1 MNDRYPLPRMLPA
14 LVAAVGLA
22 GCAAGPDFRR
32 PPLPDTRSYTAGPL
46 DARTAS
52 APTALGDAQH
62 LVTGLP
68 TDVRWWR
75 ELRSPRLDALVES
88 ALAANP
94 SLAAARATLRQAREQ
109 HAAKAGST
117 RLPQVEA
124 SLGAQHQRATPGTL
138 GLPGESREFDLF
150 DAGIGVH
157 YHLDLAGGDR
167 RALEAL
173 VARADYRSHELEAA
187 RLILAG
193 RIATT
198 AITRARIAGQIDT
211 TMALLQGQVDQVRL
225 AHERLRLGE
234 AAAEEVL
241 ALHARAEQTR
251 AELAPL
257 VKQLRQAEH
266 LLAVLSGRAPDA
278 EGVPAFTLD
287 EFTLPGELPVAVPS
301 ELVRRRPDIR
311 ASEALLR
318 AANADYGVAVS
329 KLYPDL
335 TLSANL
341 GSQALTAAAL
351 FGGSTAVGAVG
362 AQLVQ
367 PLFRPGL
374 AAEKRAARAAFDA
387 ALANHQA
394 VVLEAY
400 RDVADSLRAVE
411 SGAYELA
418 ALSAAASAAERSSD
432 LVERRYRL
440 GAASH
445 IEWLVAGEQAQR
457 ARLALVA
464 ARARRLA
471 DSVALYLAVGAG
483 AQPEASGTDPS

>member
-1 MNDRYPLPRMLPA
+1 
-14 LVAAVGLA
+14 
-22 GCAAGPDFRR
+22 
-32 PPLPDTRSYTAGPL
+32 
-46 DARTAS
+46 
-52 APTALGDAQH
+52 
-62 LVTGLP
+62 
-68 TDVRWWR
+68 
-75 ELRSPRLDALVES
+75 
-88 ALAANP
+88 
-94 SLAAARATLRQAREQ
+94 
-109 HAAKAGST
+109 
-117 RLPQVEA
+117 
-124 SLGAQHQRATPGTL
+124 
-138 GLPGESREFDLF
+138 
-150 DAGIGVH
+150 
-157 YHLDLAGGDR
+157 
-167 RALEAL
+167 
-173 VARADYRSHELEAA
+173 
-187 RLILAG
+187 
-193 RIATT
+193 
-198 AITRARIAGQIDT
+198 
-211 TMALLQGQVDQVRL
+211 
-225 AHERLRLGE
+225 
-234 AAAEEVL
+234 AEM
-241 ALHARAEQTR
+241 
-251 AELAPL
+251 APL

-278 EGVPAFTLD
+278 EGVPEFTME
-287 EFTLPGELPVAVPS
+287 EFTLPAELPVAVPS

-329 KLYPDL
+329 KLYPDV

-351 FGGSTAVGAVG
+351 FGGSTAVGALG

-367 PLFRPGL
+367 PLFMPGL

-411 SGAYELA
+411 SGAHALA

-432 LVERRYRL
+432 SVERRYRL

-464 ARARRLA
+464 ARAQRLA

-483 AQPEASGTDPS
+483 AQSGAPGTDPS